1 MTAVGHSYFSLF
13 LSLFIMTETTIL
25 FTAVADL
32 NPKVEVIGLNNTTVG
47 EVDPFHSVYFS
58 RECLETILGD
68 SATSSCTGIRFYLVA
83 HPITDKYGATQSR
96 PTLMAVGEDGSEI
109 AIDPAYISNKPC
121 PPYCPKGGGLSID
134 IPLTTTT
141 SI

>member
-1 MTAVGHSYFSLF
+1 MA
-13 LSLFIMTETTIL
+13 ETPIL
-25 FTAVADL
+25 FTTVADL
-32 NPKVEVIGLNNTTVG
+32 DTQAKVVGLKNTTIG
-47 EVDPFHSVYFS
+47 EPDPFESVYFT
-58 RECLETILGD
+58 RECLEAILSD
-68 SATSSCTGIRFYLVA
+68 SSCTGIRFYLVA